1 MLTWFFF
8 VSGNS
13 SDTELSVVDFPPDEY
28 TLTVSVHDV
37 DGRTTSELV
46 EGLTLTGLLGIVTD
60 N

>member
-1 MLTWFFF
+1 MLTGLF

-28 TLTVSVHDV
+28 TLTVSVQDI

>member
-1 MLTWFFF
+1 MTSHF

-13 SDTELSVVDFPPDEY
+13 SDIELSIVDLPPGNY
-28 TLTVSVHDV
+28 TLTVSVQDIV
-37 DGRTTSELV
+37 GRTTSELV